1 MVIFRSEKIV
11 LIDAITVLNNV
22 PWNLLIIDNLALI
35 YAFLLFVKINR
46 ENLSEILCAMRLK
59 APQPR
64 AKVKGSPN
72 GIANSFIADA
82 QSNAAPIV
90 FPPGRRLPGVPPP
103 AP

>member
-1 MVIFRSEKIV
+1 M
-11 LIDAITVLNNV
+11 LNNV

-35 YAFLLFVKINR
+35 YDFLLFVKINL
-46 ENLSEILCAMRLK
+46 ENLPEILCAMRLK

-82 QSNAAPIV
+82 QSHTAPMV
-90 FPPGRRLPGVPPP
+90 LPPGRRLPGAPPP